1 MLAAG
6 LCAVLIFSGCSQP
19 TPEERLLKAQQS
31 LSQND
36 PFGAEIELRR
46 LIEKSPDDPAA
57 IEARMML
64 AAIYARDERLDDAL
78 AECKQALEKVSL
90 NNERGMTLLRQY
102 NEILKMRK
110 RYQEGLDQIAEF
122 EKKYANEP
130 FVRTSLL
137 FARADLQT
145 HAGQTTAARA
155 TLSVI
160 VESTTDT
167 RVLPFVRQMAV
178 QTYLA
183 ERDTTGAI
191 NRVLQ
196 DYEKAANDEE
206 RFTMISELASLHYLN
221 DDYANVRKKLVEAT
235 EFTNKAIANELD
247 RNKRKQLAF
256 RLYQLYRQLGNVGGA
271 RDILEALLAGASIP
285 ESAQIVPMLAQ
296 EYIREGR
303 TSDAITA
310 FREAGKKLASIPNSP
325 AQAFLSQADM
335 IQNLAES
342 KKLPGMDTSTMTLHF
357 RNDAPLGLAD
367 LDQFRNPNAIAAPG
381 ATPSAN
387 PASPVSAP
395 SDGAT
400 TASPTRDDIATTN

>member
-1 MLAAG
+1 
-6 LCAVLIFSGCSQP
+6 
-19 TPEERLLKAQQS
+19 
-31 LSQND
+31 
-36 PFGAEIELRR
+36 
-46 LIEKSPDDPAA
+46 
-57 IEARMML
+57 MML

-110 RYQEGLDQIAEF
+110 RHQEGLDQIAEF
-122 EKKYANEP
+122 EKKYANDP

-137 FARADLQT
+137 FARADLQSN
-145 HAGQTTAARA
+145 AGETTAARA
-155 TLSVI
+155 TLSAV
-160 VESTTDT
+160 VDSTTDT

-196 DYEKAANDEE
+196 DYDKAPNDEE

-221 DDYANVRKKLVEAT
+221 DDYANVRKQLVEAT
-235 EFTNKAIANELD
+235 EFTNKSIANELD
-247 RNKRKQLAF
+247 RNKRNQLAF

-310 FREAGKKLASIPNSP
+310 FREAGNKLASIPGSP

-342 KKLPGMDTSTMTLHF
+342 NKLPGADSTTMTLRF
-357 RNDAPLGLAD
+357 REDAPLGLD
-367 LDQFRNPNAIAAPG
+367 NLEQFRNPNAIAMP
-381 ATPSAN
+381 ATPSAS
-387 PASPVSAP
+387 PAAPVSAQ
-395 SDGAT
+395 SDATT
-400 TASPTRDDIATTN
+400 TASPTSDDTATTN